1 MKLQKEAEIYQ
12 IKRESKLIKS
22 KNLKEDKNIEK
33 EKSEEDNIYSKKRFI

>member
-1 MKLQKEAEIYQ
+1 MCQ

-33 EKSEEDNIYSKKRFI
+33 EKSEEDNIYSKKDLDKNKN